1 MSGPAIELL
10 LLKQVAGYL
19 AMPVFVIAE
28 DGALEYYNEPAE
40 ELLGR
45 RYEETGQIPLE
56 IWGKLWVPTGPDG
69 RELSPDELPVVVAVR
84 DRRPVLG
91 DVSILRPD
99 GSERRLIITALPL
112 EAADGSHLGAFAIFW
127 EGDGQTG
134 FSGSD
139 RHPQA

>member
-1 MSGPAIELL
+1 MSGPPIELL

-19 AMPVFVIAE
+19 AMPVFLVDE

-40 ELLGR
+40 ELLGQ

-56 IWGKLWVPTGPDG
+56 IWGKLWSPTGPDG
-69 RELSPDELPVVVAVR
+69 RQLAPEELPVAVAVR

-91 DVSILRPD
+91 VVSIRRPD
-99 GSERRLIITALPL
+99 GSDRQLTITALPF

-127 EGDGQTG
+127 E
-134 FSGSD
+134 S
-139 RHPQA
+139 